1 MRPSLSA
8 VLFLMLAYGS
18 AYAQRMQNVNP
29 DTIFYNGKIITID
42 ADSHVSESF
51 AIRNG
56 LFLAVGSTNEIMAL
70 KGPDTRLVDL
80 NGHAV
85 IPGLI
90 DNHNHQ
96 YHTALLSIR
105 GVDMQNISSLSEM
118 FSRIKAAV
126 VSTAPGGPVYT
137 TMEWSAGKLQ
147 EKRGPTLA
155 ELDDIAPDNPVVVY
169 ASRSRLHVN
178 SRALQLL
185 GITDNKP
192 APFLVSID
200 RDDSGQPTGLITGEA
215 PSAVMNFAARVVP
228 EPSLDEKKT
237 LITRMQAKQHAMG
250 LTGIRDLQLYPAE
263 MRAYYELWREGK
275 LTMRVSM
282 GLELNAGEEE
292 RIDPLLSAWGVG
304 PGFGDEWLRIDGIAE
319 YNPGDQL
326 REPYSNSDDTGT
338 LRLPEQVFI
347 EAIRKI
353 NQHGWRPSIHVMGDK
368 TLDLVL
374 AAYTAADKDMSIKDR
389 RWIVE
394 HIPLVHRDQMQKIK
408 DLGVMVSAQFQP
420 VSRAKAMME
429 EWGQARTVQALPMR
443 DLLDFGIIVSGGS
456 DWPGAPNNPF
466 INIHYY
472 VTRDT
477 SDLGPVGP
485 DQKISRMQAIQVMS
499 LNNAYLTYDEKI
511 KGSIEPGKLADF
523 VILSEDILA
532 VPESRIRNIYPV
544 ATYVNGANVYRHPQ
558 ASFH

>member
-1 MRPSLSA
+1 MKPCLSGI
-8 VLFLMLAYGS
+8 LFYMLMSGS
-18 AYAQRMQNVNP
+18 AYGQRMQNTIP
-29 DTIFYNGKIITID
+29 DVIFYNGKVITID
-42 ADSHVSESF
+42 SESHVSEAF
-51 AIRNG
+51 AIKDG
-56 LFLAVGSTNEIMAL
+56 HFFAVGNTNETLGM
-70 KGPDTRLVDL
+70 KGQDTRLVNL

-96 YHTALLSIR
+96 YHTAVLSLR

-118 FSRIKAAV
+118 LSRIKPAV
-126 VSTAPGGPVYT
+126 NTADPDETVYT
-137 TMEWSAGKLQ
+137 TMEWSAGDLK
-147 EKRGPTLA
+147 EKRGPTIA
-155 ELDDIAPDNPVVVY
+155 ELDIISPDNPVIVY
-169 ASRSRLHVN
+169 ASRSRLYVN
-178 SRALQLL
+178 TRALQLL
-185 GITDNKP
+185 GVADNIP

-200 RDDSGQPTGLITGEA
+200 RDDSGQPTGVITGEA
-215 PSAVMNFAARVVP
+215 PSAVMKFAARVVP
-228 EPSLDEKKT
+228 EPSLDEKKN
-237 LITRMQAKQHAMG
+237 LIEQMQVKQHAMG
-250 LTGIRDLQLYPAE
+250 LTGIRDLQLYSEE
-263 MRAYYELWREGK
+263 MRAYYELWREDK

-282 GLELNAGEEE
+282 GLELNAGEED
-292 RIDPLLSAWGVG
+292 RIDPMLSAWGVG

-326 REPYSNSDDTGT
+326 REPYSNGVDTGT
-338 LRLPEQVFI
+338 LRLTEQVFI

-353 NQHGWRPSIHVMGDK
+353 NQYGWRPSIHVMGDK

-374 AAYTAADKDMSIKDR
+374 EAYTAADKDRSINDR

-408 DLGVMVSAQFQP
+408 DLGVLVSAQFQP

-429 EWGQARTVQALPMR
+429 EWGHERTTQALPMR

-466 INIHYY
+466 INIYYY

-477 SDLGPVGP
+477 TDLGIVGP
-485 DQKISRMQAIQVMS
+485 EQKISRIEAIRVMS

-523 VILSEDILA
+523 VILSEDILT

-544 ATYVNGANVYRHPQ
+544 ATFVGGENVFRHPQ
-558 ASFH
+558 AEF

>member
-1 MRPSLSA
+1 MKTCLSGIL
-8 VLFLMLAYGS
+8 LFILTSATVYG
-18 AYAQRMQNVNP
+18 QRMQNSIP
-29 DTIFYNGKIITID
+29 EIIFYNGKVITID
-42 ADSHVSESF
+42 SDSHVSEAF
-51 AIRNG
+51 AIKDGR
-56 LFLAVGSTNEIMAL
+56 FFAVGSSNETLAL
-70 KGPDTRLVDL
+70 KGNDTRLVNL
-80 NGHAV
+80 KGHTV

-96 YHTALLSIR
+96 YHTALLSLR
-105 GVDMQNISSLSEM
+105 GVDMLNISSLSEM
-118 FSRIKAAV
+118 LSRIKSAVTAADPDV
-126 VSTAPGGPVYT
+126 AVYT
-137 TMEWSAGKLQ
+137 TMDWSAGNLK
-147 EKRGPTLA
+147 EKRGPAIA
-155 ELDDIAPDNPVVVY
+155 ELDHISPENPVIVY

-178 SRALQLL
+178 TRALQLL
-185 GITDNKP
+185 GVADNIP
-192 APFLVSID
+192 DPFLVSID
-200 RDDSGQPTGLITGEA
+200 RDDTGKPTGLITGEA

-228 EPSLDEKKT
+228 EPSLDEKKI
-237 LITRMQAKQHAMG
+237 LIEQMQVKQHAMG
-250 LTGIRDLQLYPAE
+250 LTGIRDLQLYPEE
-263 MRAYYELWREGK
+263 MRAYYELWREDK

-282 GLELNAGEEE
+282 GLELNAGEEA
-292 RIDPLLSAWGVG
+292 RIDPMLSAWGVG

-326 REPYSNSDDTGT
+326 REPYSNSTDTGK

-353 NQHGWRPSIHVMGDK
+353 NQYGWRPSIHVMGDK

-374 AAYTAADKDMSIKDR
+374 EAYTAADRDRSIKDR

-420 VSRAKAMME
+420 VSRARAMME
-429 EWGQARTVQALPMR
+429 EWGQERTVQALPMR

-477 SDLGPVGP
+477 TDLGPVGA
-485 DQKISRMQAIQVMS
+485 DQKISRLQAIQVMS

-523 VILSEDILA
+523 VILSEDILT
-532 VPESRIRNIYPV
+532 VPESRLRDIYPV
-544 ATYVNGANVYRHPQ
+544 ATFVGGENVFRHPQ
-558 ASFH
+558 AEF